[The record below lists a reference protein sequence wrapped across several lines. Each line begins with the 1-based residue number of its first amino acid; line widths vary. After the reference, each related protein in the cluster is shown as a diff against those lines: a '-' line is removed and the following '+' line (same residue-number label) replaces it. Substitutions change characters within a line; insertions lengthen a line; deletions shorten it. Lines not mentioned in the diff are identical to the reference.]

1 MLSILTTAIDVVNKD
16 NNENPPCDAEDLF
29 CRANHSV
36 KAVLAE
42 HRQWMKTLPH
52 SAGAAALA
60 DESALRTD
68 ALVGPY
74 RLLREI
80 GGR

>member
-1 MLSILTTAIDVVNKD
+1 MLTTAIDVVNKN
-16 NNENPPCDAEDLF
+16 NNENPPCDAEELL
-29 CRANHSV
+29 CRANHPA
-36 KAVLAE
+36 KALLAA

-52 SAGAAALA
+52 SAGDAALA
-60 DESALRTD
+60 DESALRAD

-74 RLLREI
+74 RLLREAI